1 MTSVRFALERRSHER
16 IHRHAL
22 RTVAPEVVREKLY
35 GRSRVIIEAASPEV
49 DGGAF
54 PAKRVTGDAVMAE
67 ADIFTDGHDVISAV
81 VLHRP
86 DEAAEWTEVRMR
98 PLVNDRWRAEFHV
111 EQQGFHRF
119 VIDAWIDHFLTWHR
133 DLQKRVDGG
142 ASEEELRVQLLI
154 GLAYLRDAAAR
165 AGTRDR
171 RKLEVFIAALESED
185 PVDEKIDDLWSEDL
199 LALMWRNA
207 ERRFATRYP
216 RELLIEVDRP
226 KAAFSAWY
234 ELFPR
239 SAASEEGKHGT
250 FRDVEA
256 QLPRIVRMG
265 FDVLYLP
272 PIHPIGLTFRKGKNN
287 RVQAEPDD
295 VGSPWA
301 IGGAEGGHK
310 AVHPQLG
317 TIADFERLVAKARDA
332 GVEVAMDIAFQASP
346 DHPYVKEHPHWFL
359 MRPDGTIQY
368 AENPPKKYQDIY
380 PFHFE
385 SDAWEPL
392 WDELRDVFAFW
403 ATKGVRMF
411 RVDNPHT
418 KPLPFWEWCIR
429 DLKREWPDLVFLAE
443 AFTRP
448 KIMYRLAKGG
458 FSQSYTYFAWRNTKQ
473 ELTDYFEQIARPP
486 VSDFFRPNV
495 WPNTPDILPEFLQ
508 FGGQPAF
515 TLRFL
520 LAATLSSNYG
530 IYGPAFERFV
540 PDPREQG
547 SEEYLHSEKYEIHH
561 WPPVDDDL
569 TELMAVVN
577 RIRRENPALQ
587 QNATLAFHPT
597 DNENVICY
605 SKTAGDNAVIVVA
618 NLDPH
623 NAQAGWVDL
632 DLETLRLDAGRPF
645 QVHDLLSGAR
655 HTWHGPRNYVQL
667 NPHVVSAHI
676 FRIRRRV
683 RTERD
688 FEYFL

>member
-1 MTSVRFALERRSHER
+1 MVG
-16 IHRHAL
+16 
-22 RTVAPEVVREKLY
+22 EKPN

-54 PAKRVTGDAVMAE
+54 PAKRVIGDVVTAE

-86 DEAAEWTEVRMR
+86 DDDSQSPWTEVRMR
-98 PLVNDRWRAEFHV
+98 PLVNDRWQGEFPVHAL
-111 EQQGFHRF
+111 GFHRF
-119 VIDAWIDHFLTWHR
+119 TFEAWVDHFLTWHR
-133 DLQKRVDGG
+133 DLKKRVDGG

-154 GLAYLRDAAAR
+154 GLGYLRDAAQR
-165 AGTRDR
+165 AGDRDR
-171 RKLEVFIAALESED
+171 RKLEPFIAALESADAIDETIED
-185 PVDEKIDDLWSEDL
+185 LRSEDL

-207 ERRFATRYP
+207 ERKFVTRYP

-226 KAAFSAWY
+226 RAAFSAWY

-239 SAASEEGKHGT
+239 SAATEEGRHGT
-250 FRDVEA
+250 FRDVEE
-256 QLPRIVRMG
+256 QLPRIARMG

-272 PIHPIGLTFRKGKNN
+272 PIHPIGVTYRKGKNN
-287 RVQAEPDD
+287 KVQAAPGD

-310 AVHPQLG
+310 SVHPDLG
-317 TIADFERLVAKARDA
+317 TIDDFERLTAKALNA
-332 GVEVAMDIAFQASP
+332 GIEMAMDIAFQASP
-346 DHPYVKEHPHWFL
+346 DHPYVREHPQWFL

-385 SDAWEPL
+385 SEGWQEL
-392 WDELRDVFAFW
+392 WDELRDVFAYW
-403 ATKGVRMF
+403 ARKGVRVF

-429 DLKREWPDLVFLAE
+429 DLKREWPDLIFLAE

-448 KIMYRLAKGG
+448 KIMYRLAKAG
-458 FSQSYTYFAWRNTKQ
+458 FTQSYTYFAWRNTSY
-473 ELTDYFEQIARPP
+473 ELKEYFEEITKPP

-508 FGGQPAF
+508 DGGRSAF
-515 TLRFL
+515 TLRYI
-520 LAATLSSNYG
+520 LAATLAANYG

-540 PDPREQG
+540 HEPREQG
-547 SEEYLHSEKYEIHH
+547 SEEYLDSEKYEVKY
-561 WPPVDDDL
+561 WPPTTDDL
-569 TELMAVVN
+569 SELMALVN
-577 RIRRENPALQ
+577 RIRRENAALQ
-587 QNATLAFHPT
+587 QNATLTFHET
-597 DNENVICY
+597 DNEHIVCY
-605 SKTAGDNAVIVVA
+605 SKTAGENAIIVVV
-618 NLDPH
+618 NVDPH
-623 NAQAGWVDL
+623 NTHAAWLDL
-632 DLETLRLDAGRPF
+632 DALGITASGDRSF

-655 HTWHGPRNYVQL
+655 HRWHGSRNYVQL
-667 NPHVVSAHI
+667 NPRIVSAHI